1 MEWGIKDGYQRWL
14 IAQYNE
20 HPYSLFWVLAADKR
34 EWNMGG
40 SGLLQKQKN
49 LMK

>member
-1 MEWGIKDGYQRWL
+1 MGYQKRL

-20 HPYSLFWVLAADKR
+20 HPYSLIWVFAADKR
-34 EWNMGG
+34 KWNMDG

-49 LMK
+49 LNEI